1 MKLNEKMYNEKV
13 LDQNIKNKK
22 KEIADLEKKIVL
34 AKKDLTNVQGS
45 KKNIDVKSDK
55 EATKVGKN
63 MNISK

>member
-22 KEIADLEKKIVL
+22 KEIADLEKEIVL